1 MLYIIGKR
9 FKMLEKVKV
18 FLIALVGA
26 LLVICMLFQAAVH
39 ESLKLYPPTAEEI
52 AEEPALE
59 RYVHD

>member
-1 MLYIIGKR
+1 
-9 FKMLEKVKV
+9 MLEKVKV
-18 FLIALVGA
+18 FLIALIGA

-39 ESLKLYPPTAEEI
+39 ESLKMYEPTAEEL

>member
-1 MLYIIGKR
+1 
-9 FKMLEKVKV
+9 MLEKVKV
-18 FLIALVGA
+18 FLIAMVGA